1 MAIDFS
7 LSELVALA
15 VESFF
20 YGTRL
25 AFLPFL
31 LPPLPTCGPV
41 LKKKTLYVIG
51 IYFALFCTSFKV
63 LLNKRK
69 AISGATTLLSLAG
82 VFGVLISWVSSARS
96 MTTSR
101 VLLADLG
108 EYSISSRTGSG

>member
-31 LPPLPTCGPV
+31 LPPFPPAAP
-41 LKKKTLYVIG
+41 
-51 IYFALFCTSFKV
+51 F
-63 LLNKRK
+63 
-69 AISGATTLLSLAG
+69 
-82 VFGVLISWVSSARS
+82 
-96 MTTSR
+96 
-101 VLLADLG
+101 
-108 EYSISSRTGSG
+108 